1 MGSQKAWDILNLAR
15 TTAYY
20 VNYWKSP
27 CTAENVLSQ
36 QNEKQSKAAWIFF
49 FFDFTTCLTFS
60 RRDLRRCSIRFEI
73 LLLCLKLPLLSDCVV
88 CFGLIFFFFN
98 MKNMLYSWGFISFTV
113 LKRMPNFKSVKPAE
127 IRKGVLK
134 RKICPEVLSWIGMRL
149 KNVIRCL

>member
-49 FFDFTTCLTFS
+49 FLILQHVWHSQEEIQGDVVSDLKSYFS
-60 RRDLRRCSIRFEI
+60 A
-73 LLLCLKLPLLSDCVV
+73 
-88 CFGLIFFFFN
+88 
-98 MKNMLYSWGFISFTV
+98 WSFHYFQTV
-113 LKRMPNFKSVKPAE
+113 
-127 IRKGVLK
+127 
-134 RKICPEVLSWIGMRL
+134 
-149 KNVIRCL
+149 